1 MSRHVVRCT
10 NSTISEAWA
19 VVSGRPAKHE
29 EGEEIL
35 IARTARKRIPEL
47 KPQDAVVAVRISPEL
62 AAPFWKMQVA
72 WNNGQHLARF
82 GHRYLSVHD
91 VRPEGGRYS
100 TYGEI
105 MEPSLRTWLEI
116 VRDADPDDL
125 GTAPVEAVGFGYVN
139 VFRYGPESRFDLS
152 QYFKLNIGVHVG
164 EPWSE
169 LAGFEIALRF
179 EAPATTTHLMV
190 GLKAESPTDEAPITV
205 TTKVYAER
213 REAPDLSWS
222 TVDVIATILCDV
234 KEAAKQAFFDFA
246 TDVTHDSMGVVWD
259 AADQP

>member
-1 MSRHVVRCT
+1 M
-10 NSTISEAWA
+10 
-19 VVSGRPAKHE
+19 VSGGPARHE
-29 EGEEIL
+29 EGEQIL
-35 IARTARKRIPEL
+35 IARTAGKRIPDL

-62 AAPFWKMQVA
+62 AAPFWKTQVA
-72 WNNGQHLARF
+72 WDNGQHMARF
-82 GHRYLSVHD
+82 GHRYLSVHY
-91 VRPEGGRYS
+91 VRPEGGRYT

-105 MEPSLRTWLEI
+105 MEPSIRTWLEI
-116 VRDADPDDL
+116 VRDADPDEL

-139 VFRYGPESRFDLS
+139 VFSYAPEARFDLS
-152 QYFKLNIGVHVG
+152 HHFKLNIGVNVG

-169 LAGFEIALRF
+169 LAGFETTLRF

-190 GLKAESPTDEAPITV
+190 GLKAESPTDAAPITV

-213 REAPDLSWS
+213 RQAPDLTLSK
-222 TVDVIATILCDV
+222 VDEIATILCEV

-246 TDVTHDSMGVVWD
+246 TDLTHASMGVVWD